1 VPTLNPASS
10 PSRIAKKAYFM
21 KFSTLV
27 LGALGV
33 LPALSSGITVS
44 DAMQRSLAAYANYA
58 KRDIVSTIL
67 NDIEQATTC
76 AACEVSIRSPY

>member
-10 PSRIAKKAYFM
+10 PSRIAKEAYIM
-21 KFSTLV
+21 KFPTLV

-33 LPALSSGITVS
+33 LPALSSGVTVS

-67 NDIEQATTC
+67 SDIEHATTC
-76 AACEVSIRSPY
+76 VACEVSK

>member
-1 VPTLNPASS
+1 LNPASS

-44 DAMQRSLAAYANYA
+44 DAMQRSLAAYAN
-58 KRDIVSTIL
+58 RDIVSTIL